1 MTDVVFYLQ
10 RLAELEGKRGYVR
23 LLQPLRVD
31 SQPVT
36 RLSLATEANLLT
48 AYSPT
53 KRTLVVWSLESGK
66 LHAAYSVDGV
76 AKGTP
81 LRFTANVESVTACVH
96 AFTDEDDPH
105 GERGVLAALLDV
117 KTGEGG
123 AVVGVREVTAGEG
136 EPRCLTFD
144 GELLCVGTS
153 GGAVIAWNV
162 GEAYAPWKGYH
173 AGEVGCVANVPG
185 DKARIVSGGADRK
198 IILWDAK
205 GNAQARMEVGSPVTA
220 IHAPSPRL
228 ALAGTEDGTVEVVA
242 LCDGDVDA
250 DEALTASCREGK
262 RRFNEL
268 ARYSPK
274 FDASGASKGC
284 ESFEAFTRTFRVKEG
299 AYTAPP
305 PETEKKTKAEMAK
318 DKKVAEAMMK
328 GMGETEAE
336 KAERKKREDEEEAAK
351 HRAMDGAGVA
361 RDPSI
366 KSSTE
371 GMRRCSNPRCI
382 EREDTIAGKMLRCSR
397 CKSAF
402 YCSSHCQRTHW
413 RDGHKASCAPA
424 GIAAQEVSSKPA
436 PAPPAP
442 PPQRRQLV
450 IEDDSEDES
459 SDEEEEVTEVK
470 APEPAPAVVRE
481 EPKTEVKEPEPAP
494 ARDGAPAD
502 DADEEPLVLRPRVP
516 TLDADLFAD
525 LDLDPEE
532 LAGLQYLS
540 ADDDIDIFESISSR
554 PGTEHVADSR
564 DDVMRILKD
573 LECDDIDMDEDEVKA
588 MRRAM
593 DDRPVLEDRP
603 ALPPWMTTHA
613 PGSARSMSE
622 PPKAAVRP
630 GVSIKVDDSTGSVA
644 GDGTDAPSL
653 PPWMTTHKP
662 GTTPAAETVRK
673 EEEVVEAPEVAGADS
688 DDDDPL
694 YDLD

>member
-1 MTDVVFYLQ
+1 
-10 RLAELEGKRGYVR
+10 
-23 LLQPLRVD
+23 
-31 SQPVT
+31 
-36 RLSLATEANLLT
+36 
-48 AYSPT
+48 
-53 KRTLVVWSLESGK
+53 
-66 LHAAYSVDGV
+66 
-76 AKGTP
+76 
-81 LRFTANVESVTACVH
+81 
-96 AFTDEDDPH
+96 
-105 GERGVLAALLDV
+105 
-117 KTGEGG
+117 
-123 AVVGVREVTAGEG
+123 
-136 EPRCLTFD
+136 
-144 GELLCVGTS
+144 
-153 GGAVIAWNV
+153 
-162 GEAYAPWKGYH
+162 
-173 AGEVGCVANVPG
+173 
-185 DKARIVSGGADRK
+185 
-198 IILWDAK
+198 
-205 GNAQARMEVGSPVTA
+205 
-220 IHAPSPRL
+220 
-228 ALAGTEDGTVEVVA
+228 

-284 ESFEAFTRTFRVKEG
+284 ESFEAFTRTFKVKEG
-299 AYTAPP
+299 AYTAPS
-305 PETEKKTKAEMAK
+305 PETEKKTKAETAK

-424 GIAAQEVSSKPA
+424 GTAAREASSKPA
-436 PAPPAP
+436 PTPAPPAP

-459 SDEEEEVTEVK
+459 SDEEDEVTETEVK
-470 APEPAPAVVRE
+470 AAEPSPAVVRE
-481 EPKTEVKEPEPAP
+481 EPKTEVKAAEPAP

-593 DDRPVLEDRP
+593 EDRPVLEDRP

-644 GDGTDAPSL
+644 GAGDGDGGDAPSL

-662 GTTPAAETVRK
+662 GTTPVTETVRK
-673 EEEVVEAPEVAGADS
+673 EEEVVEAPEVAGGDS